1 MNPILIDGFKLLAVG
16 MGMVFLFLSIMVI
29 LVNLTAKLL
38 SPFKNMFEEKPAA
51 PAPTKAAK
59 PNLMQDKKLVAV
71 LSEAI
76 KTFQQDKK

>member
-1 MNPILIDGFKLLAVG
+1 MDPILVDGFKLLAVG
-16 MGMVFLFLSIMVI
+16 MGMVFLFLFIMVL
-29 LVNLTAKLL
+29 LVNLTAKVL

-51 PAPTKAAK
+51 PAAAAKAVK

-76 KTFQQDKK
+76 KTYKSK